1 MNSLTKLSLKRPVST
16 ALVVLA
22 LIVFGINSIFG
33 FKLELQP
40 DMEMPMLLVI
50 TMYPGADRASVEE
63 LVTKEIEGA
72 GATLNGV
79 DTYTSMVSDNYT
91 VTMFSYDYD
100 IDIDD
105 AYFDLRAALDSLGA
119 SLPEDAQDPYIM
131 ELAMDASDTIT
142 ISATALGDVDLLSYV
157 QDSIVPELETILSVA
172 KVNVYG
178 GEETYIR
185 VQLKEEALNQ
195 YGLTMAT
202 VAQYIGAVDF
212 SIPAGSV
219 KQGSQNISVSSS
231 AETKTVSQLKR
242 IPIMTQTGSLITLG
256 DIAEITESSK
266 AADSISSYNGNENIS
281 IGVQKKQSEGTVN
294 AANDIK
300 KAVKRL
306 QAENEAVDLKV
317 IYDASD
323 MIVSSLK
330 SIGETLVL
338 GIVLSM
344 FVLFLFFGDL
354 KGSLIVGSS
363 MPVSLFATLIL
374 MNGAGF
380 SLNIVT
386 MGALVIAIGMMV
398 DNSIVVLESCFRL
411 KEQHADFKVAAME
424 GTRIVTAS
432 IVASTLTTVV
442 VYVPLS
448 VMNGLSG
455 QMFAQLGMT
464 IVFAMTAS
472 LISALT
478 LVPLCFSKY
487 KPKEK
492 KTLPVNK
499 ILEAVKGWYDRNLR
513 RILKHRFMAVLASIL
528 LLILSFVMV
537 VNTNMELMP
546 TVDEGTVAV
555 TAEFR
560 SGSRLDFIDESMKPI
575 EELVQNDEN
584 VESYSM
590 TIEGNTATVTGYLK
604 SGRTLSTAQ
613 VMEKWNDQLAD
624 VTNMDLTIKSS
635 GTNMTSMMSM
645 DAEVD
650 LTGSDLSALKEASR
664 QVEDAIRDVPGV
676 IKVKSDLSA
685 STTRAEIVIDP
696 LKAMAV
702 GYTPVQVAMNINY
715 VLSGMETSTIKNQGE
730 EYSVRLEYPEGS
742 YDDLN
747 ALMNLSLITP
757 MNTQI
762 VLSDIAELTYTDSPQ
777 SLTRVDGQ
785 YQVAVS
791 AMTTAEAKFTAADT
805 IDKIVAKLDFPEGVS
820 LSENM
825 MTEMMNE
832 EFAVIYSA
840 IAAAVFLVF
849 LVMAMQF
856 ESPVFS
862 LMVMLSIP
870 FSLIGSFSLLY
881 LCGATL
887 SMVSLMGFLM
897 LVGIVVNNGIL
908 YVDTANMLRKEMPI
922 EDALVTSGQIR
933 LRPILMTTL
942 TTILSM
948 IPMALGI
955 GEGTV
960 LMQGM
965 ALVIIGGLVASTILI
980 LILLPSFYLL
990 IYEGKKKRKY
1000 RRKKVTAQSEAE
1012 AAEEERKAKEKTDRK
1027 KKKEKISRKESEEK
1041 KEEEES

>member
-16 ALVVLA
+16 FLIVLA
-22 LIVFGINSIFG
+22 LIVFGISSIFG

-40 DMEMPMLLVI
+40 DMEMPMLLVV
-50 TMYPGADRASVEE
+50 TTYPGADRESVEE

-72 GATLNGV
+72 GATLSGV
-79 DTYTSMVSDNYT
+79 ESYTSMVSDNYT

-105 AYFDLRAALDSLGA
+105 AYFDLRASLDSLSA
-119 SLPEDAQDPYIM
+119 SLPEDAEDPYIM

-142 ISATALGDVDLLSYV
+142 LSATASSDVDLLSYV
-157 QDSIVPELETILSVA
+157 NDSVVPEMETLLRVA

-178 GEETYIR
+178 GEEKYIR

-202 VAQYIGAVDF
+202 IAQYISAVDF

-219 KQGSQNISVSSS
+219 EQGNQDISVSSS
-231 AETKTVSQLKR
+231 AETKTVSQLKN
-242 IPIMTQTGSLITLG
+242 IPVITATGNLITLG
-256 DIAEITESSK
+256 EVAEITESSK
-266 AADSISSYNGNENIS
+266 AADSISRYNGNNNIS
-281 IGVQKKQSEGTVN
+281 IGIQKKQSEGTVN
-294 AANDIK
+294 AAIDIK
-300 KAVKRL
+300 KAVKKL
-306 QAENEAVDLKV
+306 QAENEAVDLQI

-323 MIVSSLK
+323 MILSSLK
-330 SIGETLVL
+330 SIGETLIL

-344 FVLFLFFGDL
+344 FVLFLFFGDI

-363 MPVSLFATLIL
+363 MPVSLFVTLIL
-374 MNGAGF
+374 MNAAGF

-411 KEQHADFKVAAME
+411 KEQHADYKMAALE
-424 GTRIVTAS
+424 GARIVTAS
-432 IVASTLTTVV
+432 IVASTLTTNV

-455 QMFAQLGMT
+455 QLFAQLGMT

-472 LISALT
+472 LVSALT

-492 KTLPVNK
+492 KKLPVNK
-499 ILEAVKGWYDRNLR
+499 VLDVVKKWYDKTLR
-513 RILKHRFMAVLASIL
+513 KILKHRFGAVVTSIL
-528 LLILSFVMV
+528 LLVISFVMV
-537 VNTNMELMP
+537 YFTNVELMP
-546 TVDEGTVAV
+546 TVDEGTVAI

-560 SGSRLDFIDESMKPI
+560 SGSRLDFIDESMVPL
-575 EELVQNDEN
+575 EEFVKNDAN

-590 TIEGNTATVTGYLK
+590 TIESNTATLTCYLK
-604 SGRTLSTAQ
+604 DDSELSTAQ
-613 VMEKWNDQLAD
+613 VIELWNEELSD
-624 VTNMDLTIKSS
+624 VTNMDLTIQAS
-635 GTNMTSMMSM
+635 GTNMTSSMSM

-650 LTGSDLSALKEASR
+650 LTGNDLEALKVASK
-664 QVEDAIRDVPGV
+664 QVEEAIRDVDGV
-676 IKVKSDLSA
+676 IKIKNDLSA

-696 LKAMAV
+696 LKAMSV
-702 GYTPVQVAMNINY
+702 GYTPVQIAMNINY
-715 VLSGMETSTIKNQGE
+715 ALSGMETSVIKNEGE
-730 EYSVRLEYPEGS
+730 EYSVMLEYPNGS

-747 ALMNLSLITP
+747 SLMNLSF
-757 MNTQI
+757 MTQKGTSF
-762 VLSDIAELTYTDSPQ
+762 VLSDIAQLTYTDSPE
-777 SLTRVDGQ
+777 SITRIDGQ
-785 YQVAVS
+785 YQVAIT
-791 AMTTAEAKFTAADT
+791 ALTTEATKFTAVDEINA
-805 IDKIVAKLDFPEGVS
+805 IVKKLEFPEGVS

-825 MTEMMNE
+825 VSEILNE
-832 EFAVIYSA
+832 EFTAIYIA
-840 IAAAVFLVF
+840 IATAVFLVF

-862 LMVMLSIP
+862 GMVMLSIP
-870 FSLIGSFSLLY
+870 FSLIGSFSFLY
-881 LCGATL
+881 LSGATL
-887 SMVSLMGFLM
+887 SMVSLMELLM
-897 LVGIVVNNGIL
+897 LSGIVVNNGIL

-955 GEGTV
+955 GDGAV

-965 ALVIIGGLVASTILI
+965 ALVIIGGLIASTVLI
-980 LILLPSFYLL
+980 LILLPSFYLI
-990 IYEGKKKRKY
+990 IYEGKKK
-1000 RRKKVTAQSEAE
+1000 KKV
-1012 AAEEERKAKEKTDRK
+1012 RK
-1027 KKKEKISRKESEEK
+1027 KKVIV
-1041 KEEEES
+1041 

>member
-16 ALVVLA
+16 FLIVLA
-22 LIVFGINSIFG
+22 LIVFGISSIFG

-40 DMEMPMLLVI
+40 DMEMPMLLVV
-50 TMYPGADRASVEE
+50 TTYPGADRESVEE

-72 GATLNGV
+72 GATLSGV
-79 DTYTSMVSDNYT
+79 ESYTSMVSDNYT

-105 AYFDLRAALDSLGA
+105 AYFDLRASLDSLSA
-119 SLPEDAQDPYIM
+119 SLPEDAEDPYIM

-142 ISATALGDVDLLSYV
+142 LSATASSDVDLLSYV
-157 QDSIVPELETILSVA
+157 NDSVVPEMETLLRVA

-178 GEETYIR
+178 GEEKYIR

-202 VAQYIGAVDF
+202 IAQYISAVDF

-219 KQGSQNISVSSS
+219 EQGNQDISVSSS
-231 AETKTVSQLKR
+231 AETKTVSQLKN
-242 IPIMTQTGSLITLG
+242 IPVITATGNLITLG
-256 DIAEITESSK
+256 EVAEITESSK
-266 AADSISSYNGNENIS
+266 AADSISRYNGNNNIS
-281 IGVQKKQSEGTVN
+281 IGIQKKQSEGTVN
-294 AANDIK
+294 AAIDIK
-300 KAVKRL
+300 KAVKKL
-306 QAENEAVDLKV
+306 QAENEAVDLQI

-323 MIVSSLK
+323 MILSSLK
-330 SIGETLVL
+330 SIGETLIL

-344 FVLFLFFGDL
+344 FVLFLFFGDI

-363 MPVSLFATLIL
+363 MPVSLFVTLIL
-374 MNGAGF
+374 MNAAGF

-411 KEQHADFKVAAME
+411 KEQHADYKMAALE
-424 GTRIVTAS
+424 GARIVTAS
-432 IVASTLTTVV
+432 IVASTLTTIV

-455 QMFAQLGMT
+455 QLFAQLGMT

-472 LISALT
+472 LVSALT

-492 KTLPVNK
+492 KKLPVNK
-499 ILEAVKGWYDRNLR
+499 VLDVVKKWYDKTLR
-513 RILKHRFMAVLASIL
+513 KILKHRFGAVVTSIL
-528 LLILSFVMV
+528 LLVISFVMV
-537 VNTNMELMP
+537 YFTNVELMP
-546 TVDEGTVAV
+546 TVDEGTVAI

-560 SGSRLDFIDESMKPI
+560 SGSRLDFIDESMVPL
-575 EELVQNDEN
+575 EEFVKNDAN

-590 TIEGNTATVTGYLK
+590 TIESNTATLTCYLK
-604 SGRTLSTAQ
+604 DDSELSTAQ
-613 VMEKWNDQLAD
+613 VIELWNEELSD
-624 VTNMDLTIKSS
+624 VTNMDLTIQAS
-635 GTNMTSMMSM
+635 GTNMTSSMSM

-650 LTGSDLSALKEASR
+650 LTGNDLEALKVASK
-664 QVEDAIRDVPGV
+664 QVEEAIRDVDGV
-676 IKVKSDLSA
+676 IKIKNDLSA

-696 LKAMAV
+696 LKAMSV
-702 GYTPVQVAMNINY
+702 GYTPVQIAMNINY
-715 VLSGMETSTIKNQGE
+715 ALSGMETSVIKNEGE
-730 EYSVRLEYPEGS
+730 EYSVMLEYPKGS

-747 ALMNLSLITP
+747 SLMNLSF
-757 MNTQI
+757 MTQKGTSF
-762 VLSDIAELTYTDSPQ
+762 VLSDIAQLTYTDSPE
-777 SLTRVDGQ
+777 SITRIDGQ
-785 YQVAVS
+785 YQVAIT
-791 AMTTAEAKFTAADT
+791 ALTTEATKFTAVDEINA
-805 IDKIVAKLDFPEGVS
+805 IVKKLEFPEGVS

-825 MTEMMNE
+825 VSEILNE
-832 EFAVIYSA
+832 EFTAIYIA
-840 IAAAVFLVF
+840 IATAVFLVF

-862 LMVMLSIP
+862 GMVMLSIP
-870 FSLIGSFSLLY
+870 FSLIGSFSFLY
-881 LCGATL
+881 LSGATL
-887 SMVSLMGFLM
+887 SMVSLMGLLM
-897 LVGIVVNNGIL
+897 LSGIVVNNGIL

-955 GEGTV
+955 GDGAV

-965 ALVIIGGLVASTILI
+965 ALVIIGGLIASTVLI
-980 LILLPSFYLL
+980 LILLPSFYLI
-990 IYEGKKKRKY
+990 IYEGKKK
-1000 RRKKVTAQSEAE
+1000 KKV
-1012 AAEEERKAKEKTDRK
+1012 RK
-1027 KKKEKISRKESEEK
+1027 KKVIV
-1041 KEEEES
+1041 

>member
-16 ALVVLA
+16 FLIVLA
-22 LIVFGINSIFG
+22 LIVFGISSIFG

-40 DMEMPMLLVI
+40 DMEMPMLLVV
-50 TMYPGADRASVEE
+50 TTYPGADRESVEE

-72 GATLNGV
+72 GATLSGV
-79 DTYTSMVSDNYT
+79 ESYTSMVSDNYT

-105 AYFDLRAALDSLGA
+105 AYFDLRASLDSLSA
-119 SLPEDAQDPYIM
+119 SLPEDAEDPYIM

-142 ISATALGDVDLLSYV
+142 LSATASSDVDLLSYV
-157 QDSIVPELETILSVA
+157 NDSVVPEMETLLRVA

-178 GEETYIR
+178 GEEKYIR

-202 VAQYIGAVDF
+202 IAQYISAVDF

-219 KQGSQNISVSSS
+219 EQGNQDISVSSS
-231 AETKTVSQLKR
+231 AETKTVSQLKN
-242 IPIMTQTGSLITLG
+242 IPVITATGNLITLG
-256 DIAEITESSK
+256 EVAEITESSK
-266 AADSISSYNGNENIS
+266 AADSISRYNGNNNIS
-281 IGVQKKQSEGTVN
+281 IGIQKKQSEGTVN
-294 AANDIK
+294 AAIDIK
-300 KAVKRL
+300 KAVKKL
-306 QAENEAVDLKV
+306 QAENEAVDLQI

-323 MIVSSLK
+323 MILSSLK
-330 SIGETLVL
+330 SIGETLIL

-344 FVLFLFFGDL
+344 FVLFLFFGDI

-363 MPVSLFATLIL
+363 MPVSLFVTLIL
-374 MNGAGF
+374 MNAAGF

-411 KEQHADFKVAAME
+411 KEQHADYKMAALE
-424 GTRIVTAS
+424 GARIVTAS
-432 IVASTLTTVV
+432 IVASTLTTIV

-455 QMFAQLGMT
+455 QLFAQLGMT

-472 LISALT
+472 LVSALT

-492 KTLPVNK
+492 KKLPVNK
-499 ILEAVKGWYDRNLR
+499 VLDVVKKWYDKTLR
-513 RILKHRFMAVLASIL
+513 KILKHRFGAVVTSIL
-528 LLILSFVMV
+528 LLVISFVMV
-537 VNTNMELMP
+537 YFTNVELMP
-546 TVDEGTVAV
+546 TVDEGTVAI

-560 SGSRLDFIDESMKPI
+560 SGSRLDFIDESMVPL
-575 EELVQNDEN
+575 EEFVKNDAN

-590 TIEGNTATVTGYLK
+590 TIESNTATLTCYLK
-604 SGRTLSTAQ
+604 DDSELSTAQ
-613 VMEKWNDQLAD
+613 VIELWNEELSD
-624 VTNMDLTIKSS
+624 VTNMDLTIQAS
-635 GTNMTSMMSM
+635 GTNMTSSMSM

-650 LTGSDLSALKEASR
+650 LTGNDLEALKVASK
-664 QVEDAIRDVPGV
+664 QVEEAIRDVDGV
-676 IKVKSDLSA
+676 IKIKNDLSA

-696 LKAMAV
+696 LKAMSV
-702 GYTPVQVAMNINY
+702 GYTPVQIAMNINY
-715 VLSGMETSTIKNQGE
+715 ALSGMETSVIKNEGE
-730 EYSVRLEYPEGS
+730 EYSVMLEYPNGS

-747 ALMNLSLITP
+747 SLMNLSF
-757 MNTQI
+757 MTQKGTSF
-762 VLSDIAELTYTDSPQ
+762 VLSDIAQLTYTDSPE
-777 SLTRVDGQ
+777 SITRIDGQ
-785 YQVAVS
+785 YQVAIT
-791 AMTTAEAKFTAADT
+791 ALTTEATKFTAVDEINA
-805 IDKIVAKLDFPEGVS
+805 IVKKLEFPEGVS

-825 MTEMMNE
+825 VSEILNE
-832 EFAVIYSA
+832 EFTAIYIA
-840 IAAAVFLVF
+840 IATAVFLVF

-862 LMVMLSIP
+862 GMVMLSIP
-870 FSLIGSFSLLY
+870 FSLIGSFSFLY
-881 LCGATL
+881 LSGATL
-887 SMVSLMGFLM
+887 SMVSLMELLM
-897 LVGIVVNNGIL
+897 LSGIVVNNGIL

-955 GEGTV
+955 GDGAV

-965 ALVIIGGLVASTILI
+965 ALVIIGGLIASTVLI
-980 LILLPSFYLL
+980 LILLPSFYLI
-990 IYEGKKKRKY
+990 IYEGKKK
-1000 RRKKVTAQSEAE
+1000 KKV
-1012 AAEEERKAKEKTDRK
+1012 RK
-1027 KKKEKISRKESEEK
+1027 KKVIV
-1041 KEEEES
+1041 

>member
-1 MNSLTKLSLKRPVST
+1 MGMNSLTKLSLKRPVST
-16 ALVVLA
+16 ALIVLA
-22 LIVFGINSIFG
+22 LIVFGISSIFG

-40 DMEMPMLLVI
+40 DMEMPMLLVV
-50 TMYPGADRASVEE
+50 TTYPGADRASVEE

-79 DTYTSMVSDNYT
+79 ETYTSMVSDNYT

-105 AYFDLRAALDSLGA
+105 AYFDLRAALDSLSA
-119 SLPEDAQDPYIM
+119 SLPDDAGDPYIM

-142 ISATALGDVDLLSYV
+142 ISATSNGDVDLLSYV
-157 QDSIVPELETILSVA
+157 NNSVVPELETLLRVA
-172 KVNVYG
+172 QVDVYG

-195 YGLTMAT
+195 YGLTMST
-202 VAQYIGAVDF
+202 VAQYISAVDF

-219 KQGSQNISVSSS
+219 EQGSQDISVSSS
-231 AETKTVSQLKR
+231 AETKTVNQLKQ
-242 IPIMTQTGSLITLG
+242 IPIMTATGNLITLA
-256 DIAEITESSK
+256 DVADITESSK
-266 AADSISSYNGNENIS
+266 TADSISRYNGNSNIS

-300 KAVKRL
+300 KAVEKL
-306 QAENEAVDLKV
+306 QAENDAVDLQV

-323 MIVSSLK
+323 MIISSLK

-344 FVLFLFFGDL
+344 LVLFLFFGDI

-374 MNGAGF
+374 MNAAGF

-411 KEQHADFKVAAME
+411 KEQHADFKMAALE

-432 IVASTLTTVV
+432 IVASTLTTIV

-448 VMNGLSG
+448 VMDGLSG

-492 KTLPVNK
+492 KKLPVNK
-499 ILEAVKGWYDRNLR
+499 VLDVIKKWYDKILR
-513 RILKHRFMAVLASIL
+513 KILKHRVLAVLTAIIL
-528 LLILSFVMV
+528 LVVSLVMV
-537 VNTNMELMP
+537 YFTNVELMP

-555 TAEFR
+555 AAEFR
-560 SGSRLDFIDESMKPI
+560 SGSRLDFIDESMVPL
-575 EELVQNDEN
+575 EEFVKSDEN
-584 VESYSM
+584 VDGYSM
-590 TIEGNTATVTGYLK
+590 TIENNTATLTCYLK
-604 SGRTLSTAQ
+604 SDRELSTAQ
-613 VMEKWNDQLAD
+613 VIELWEQELSD
-624 VTNMDLTIKSS
+624 VTNMDLTIQSS
-635 GTNMTSMMSM
+635 GTNMTSSMSIG
-645 DAEVD
+645 AEVD
-650 LTGSDLSALKEASR
+650 LTGSNLEDLKVASK
-664 QVEDAIRDVPGV
+664 QVEDAIKDVPGV
-676 IKVKSDLSA
+676 LKVSSDMSA
-685 STTRAEIVIDP
+685 TTTRAEIVIDP
-696 LKAMAV
+696 LKAMSV

-715 VLSGMETSTIKNQGE
+715 VLSGMETAVIKNQGE
-730 EYSVRLEYPEGS
+730 EYSVMLEYPEGS

-747 ALMNLSLITP
+747 SLMNLPLVTP
-757 MNTQI
+757 MGTSI
-762 VLSDIAELTYTDSPQ
+762 ILSDIAELTYTDSPQ
-777 SLTRVDGQ
+777 SLMRVDGQ

-791 AMTTAEAKFTAADT
+791 AITTEKAKFTASDAIDEIAAD
-805 IDKIVAKLDFPEGVS
+805 LQFPEGVT

-825 MTEMMNE
+825 VTEIMNE
-832 EFAVIYSA
+832 EFAAIYSA
-840 IAAAVFLVF
+840 IASAVFLVF

-862 LMVMLSIP
+862 GMVMLSIP

-881 LCGATL
+881 ISGATL

-897 LVGIVVNNGIL
+897 LSGIVVNNGIL
-908 YVDTANMLRKEMPI
+908 YVDTANMLKKEMPVA
-922 EDALVTSGQIR
+922 DALVKSGQIR

-948 IPMALGI
+948 LPMALGI
-955 GEGTV
+955 GDGAV

-990 IYEGKKKRKY
+990 IYEGKKKKKV
-1000 RRKKVTAQSEAE
+1000 RKKKVEAE
-1012 AAEEERKAKEKTDRK
+1012 AET
-1027 KKKEKISRKESEEK
+1027 
-1041 KEEEES
+1041 

>member
-16 ALVVLA
+16 FLIVLA
-22 LIVFGINSIFG
+22 LIVFGISSIFG

-40 DMEMPMLLVI
+40 DMEMPMLLVV
-50 TMYPGADRASVEE
+50 TTYPGADRESVEE

-72 GATLNGV
+72 GATLSGV
-79 DTYTSMVSDNYT
+79 ESYTSMVSDNYT

-105 AYFDLRAALDSLGA
+105 AYFDLRAALDSLSA
-119 SLPEDAQDPYIM
+119 SLPEDAEDPYIM

-142 ISATALGDVDLLSYV
+142 LSATASSDVDLLSYV
-157 QDSIVPELETILSVA
+157 NDSVVPEMETLLRVA

-178 GEETYIR
+178 GEEKYIR

-202 VAQYIGAVDF
+202 IAQYISAVDF

-219 KQGSQNISVSSS
+219 EQGNQDISVSSS
-231 AETKTVSQLKR
+231 AETKTVSQLKN
-242 IPIMTQTGSLITLG
+242 IPVITATGNLITLG
-256 DIAEITESSK
+256 EVAEITESSK
-266 AADSISSYNGNENIS
+266 AADSISRYNGNNNIS
-281 IGVQKKQSEGTVN
+281 IGIQKKQSEGTVN

-300 KAVKRL
+300 KAVKKL
-306 QAENEAVDLKV
+306 QAENEAVDLQI

-323 MIVSSLK
+323 MILSSLK
-330 SIGETLVL
+330 SIGETLIL

-344 FVLFLFFGDL
+344 FVLFLFFGDI

-363 MPVSLFATLIL
+363 MPVSLFVTLIL
-374 MNGAGF
+374 MNAAGF

-411 KEQHADFKVAAME
+411 KEQHADYKMAALE
-424 GTRIVTAS
+424 GARIVTAS
-432 IVASTLTTVV
+432 IVASTLTTIV

-455 QMFAQLGMT
+455 QLFAQLGMT

-472 LISALT
+472 LVSALT

-492 KTLPVNK
+492 KKLPVNK
-499 ILEAVKGWYDRNLR
+499 VLDAVKKWYDKTLR
-513 RILKHRFMAVLASIL
+513 KILKHRLGAVVTSIL
-528 LLILSFVMV
+528 LLIISFVMV
-537 VNTNMELMP
+537 YFTNVELMP
-546 TVDEGTVAV
+546 TVDEGTVAI

-560 SGSRLDFIDESMKPI
+560 SGSRLDFIDESMVPL
-575 EELVQNDEN
+575 EEFVKNDVN
-584 VESYSM
+584 VASYSM
-590 TIEGNTATVTGYLK
+590 TIESNTATLTCYLK
-604 SGRTLSTAQ
+604 DDSELSTAQ
-613 VMEKWNDQLAD
+613 VIELWNEELSD
-624 VTNMDLTIKSS
+624 VTNMELTIQAS
-635 GTNMTSMMSM
+635 GTNMTSSMSM

-650 LTGSDLSALKEASR
+650 LTGNDLEALKVASN
-664 QVEDAIRDVPGV
+664 QVEEAIKDVPGV

-696 LKAMAV
+696 LKAMSV
-702 GYTPVQVAMNINY
+702 GYTPVQIAMNINY
-715 VLSGMETSTIKNQGE
+715 ALSGMETSVIKNEGE
-730 EYSVRLEYPEGS
+730 EYSVMLEYPEGS

-747 ALMNLSLITP
+747 SLMNLSF
-757 MNTQI
+757 MTQKGTSF
-762 VLSDIAELTYTDSPQ
+762 VLSDIAQLTYTDSPE
-777 SLTRVDGQ
+777 SITRIDGQ
-785 YQVAVS
+785 YQVAIK
-791 AMTTAEAKFTAADT
+791 AFTTEATKFTAVDEINA
-805 IDKIVAKLDFPEGVS
+805 IVEKLEFPEGVS

-825 MTEMMNE
+825 VSEILNE
-832 EFAVIYSA
+832 EFTAIYIA
-840 IAAAVFLVF
+840 IATAVFLVF

-862 LMVMLSIP
+862 GMVMLSIP
-870 FSLIGSFSLLY
+870 FSLIGSFSFLY
-881 LCGATL
+881 LSGATL
-887 SMVSLMGFLM
+887 SMVSLMGLLM
-897 LVGIVVNNGIL
+897 LSGIVVNNGIL

-955 GEGTV
+955 GDGAV

-965 ALVIIGGLVASTILI
+965 ALVIIGGLIASTVLI
-980 LILLPSFYLL
+980 LILLPSFYLI
-990 IYEGKKKRKY
+990 IYEGKKK
-1000 RRKKVTAQSEAE
+1000 KKV
-1012 AAEEERKAKEKTDRK
+1012 RK
-1027 KKKEKISRKESEEK
+1027 KKVIV
-1041 KEEEES
+1041 

>member
-16 ALVVLA
+16 FLIVLA
-22 LIVFGINSIFG
+22 LIVFGISSIFG

-40 DMEMPMLLVI
+40 DMEMPMLLVV
-50 TMYPGADRASVEE
+50 TTYPGADRESVEE

-72 GATLNGV
+72 GATLSGV
-79 DTYTSMVSDNYT
+79 ESYTSMVSDNYT

-105 AYFDLRAALDSLGA
+105 AYFDLRASLDSLSA
-119 SLPEDAQDPYIM
+119 SLPEDAEDPYIM

-142 ISATALGDVDLLSYV
+142 LSATASSDVDLLSYV
-157 QDSIVPELETILSVA
+157 NDSVVPEMETLLRVA

-178 GEETYIR
+178 GEEKYIR

-202 VAQYIGAVDF
+202 IAQYISAVDF

-219 KQGSQNISVSSS
+219 EQGNQDISVSSS
-231 AETKTVSQLKR
+231 AETKTVSQLKN
-242 IPIMTQTGSLITLG
+242 IPVITATGNLITLG
-256 DIAEITESSK
+256 EVAEITESSK
-266 AADSISSYNGNENIS
+266 AADSISRYNGNNNIS
-281 IGVQKKQSEGTVN
+281 IGIQKKQSEGTVN
-294 AANDIK
+294 AAIDIK
-300 KAVKRL
+300 KAVKKL
-306 QAENEAVDLKV
+306 QAENEAVDLQI

-323 MIVSSLK
+323 MILSSLK
-330 SIGETLVL
+330 SIGETLIL

-344 FVLFLFFGDL
+344 FVLFLFFGDI

-363 MPVSLFATLIL
+363 MPVSLFVTLIL
-374 MNGAGF
+374 MNAAGF

-411 KEQHADFKVAAME
+411 KEQHADYKMAALE
-424 GTRIVTAS
+424 GARIVTAS
-432 IVASTLTTVV
+432 IVASTLTTIV

-455 QMFAQLGMT
+455 QLFAQLGMT

-472 LISALT
+472 LVSALT

-492 KTLPVNK
+492 KKLPVNK
-499 ILEAVKGWYDRNLR
+499 VLDVVKKWYDKILR
-513 RILKHRFMAVLASIL
+513 KILKHRFGAVVTSIL
-528 LLILSFVMV
+528 LLVISFVMV
-537 VNTNMELMP
+537 YFTNVELMP
-546 TVDEGTVAV
+546 TVDEGTVAI

-560 SGSRLDFIDESMKPI
+560 SGSRLDFIDESMVPL
-575 EELVQNDEN
+575 EEFVKNDAN

-590 TIEGNTATVTGYLK
+590 TIESNTATLTCYLK
-604 SGRTLSTAQ
+604 DDSELSTAQ
-613 VMEKWNDQLAD
+613 VIELWNEELSD
-624 VTNMDLTIKSS
+624 VTNMDLTIQAS
-635 GTNMTSMMSM
+635 GTNMTSSMSM

-650 LTGSDLSALKEASR
+650 LTGNDLEALKVASK
-664 QVEDAIRDVPGV
+664 QVEEAIRDVDGV
-676 IKVKSDLSA
+676 IKIKNDLSA

-696 LKAMAV
+696 LKAMSV
-702 GYTPVQVAMNINY
+702 GYTPVQIAMNINY
-715 VLSGMETSTIKNQGE
+715 ALSGMETSVIKNEGE
-730 EYSVRLEYPEGS
+730 EYSVMLEYPKGS

-747 ALMNLSLITP
+747 SLMNLSF
-757 MNTQI
+757 MTQKGTSF
-762 VLSDIAELTYTDSPQ
+762 VLSDIAQLTYTDSPE
-777 SLTRVDGQ
+777 SITRIDGQ
-785 YQVAVS
+785 YQVAIT
-791 AMTTAEAKFTAADT
+791 ALTTEATKFTAVDEINA
-805 IDKIVAKLDFPEGVS
+805 IVKKLEFPEGVS

-825 MTEMMNE
+825 VSEILNE
-832 EFAVIYSA
+832 EFTAIYIA
-840 IAAAVFLVF
+840 IATAVFLVF

-862 LMVMLSIP
+862 GMVMLSIP
-870 FSLIGSFSLLY
+870 FSLIGSFSFLY
-881 LCGATL
+881 LSGATL
-887 SMVSLMGFLM
+887 SMVSLMGLLM
-897 LVGIVVNNGIL
+897 LSGIVVNNGIL

-955 GEGTV
+955 GDGAV

-965 ALVIIGGLVASTILI
+965 ALVIIGGLIASTVLI
-980 LILLPSFYLL
+980 LILLPSFYLI
-990 IYEGKKKRKY
+990 IYEGKKK
-1000 RRKKVTAQSEAE
+1000 KKV
-1012 AAEEERKAKEKTDRK
+1012 RK
-1027 KKKEKISRKESEEK
+1027 KKVIV
-1041 KEEEES
+1041 

>member
-16 ALVVLA
+16 FLIVLA
-22 LIVFGINSIFG
+22 LIVFGISSIFG

-40 DMEMPMLLVI
+40 DMEMPMLLVV
-50 TMYPGADRASVEE
+50 TTYPGADRESVEE

-72 GATLNGV
+72 GATLSGV
-79 DTYTSMVSDNYT
+79 ESYTSMVSDNYT

-105 AYFDLRAALDSLGA
+105 AYFDLRASLDSLSA
-119 SLPEDAQDPYIM
+119 SLPEDAEDPYIM

-142 ISATALGDVDLLSYV
+142 LSATASSDVDLLSYV
-157 QDSIVPELETILSVA
+157 NDSVVPEMETLLRVA

-178 GEETYIR
+178 GEEKYIR

-202 VAQYIGAVDF
+202 IAQYISAVDF

-219 KQGSQNISVSSS
+219 EQGNQDISVSSS
-231 AETKTVSQLKR
+231 AETKTVSQLKN
-242 IPIMTQTGSLITLG
+242 IPVITATGNLITLG
-256 DIAEITESSK
+256 EVAEITESSK
-266 AADSISSYNGNENIS
+266 AADSISRYNGNNNIS
-281 IGVQKKQSEGTVN
+281 IGIQKKQSEGTVN
-294 AANDIK
+294 AAIDIK
-300 KAVKRL
+300 KAVKKL
-306 QAENEAVDLKV
+306 QAENEAVDLQI

-323 MIVSSLK
+323 MILSSLK

-344 FVLFLFFGDL
+344 FVLFLFFGDI

-363 MPVSLFATLIL
+363 MPVSLFVTLIL
-374 MNGAGF
+374 MNAAGF

-411 KEQHADFKVAAME
+411 KEQHADYKMAALE
-424 GTRIVTAS
+424 GARIVTAS
-432 IVASTLTTVV
+432 IVASTLTTIV

-455 QMFAQLGMT
+455 QLFAQLGMT

-472 LISALT
+472 LVSALT

-492 KTLPVNK
+492 KKLPVNK
-499 ILEAVKGWYDRNLR
+499 VLDVVKKWYDKTLR
-513 RILKHRFMAVLASIL
+513 KILKHRFGAVVTSIL
-528 LLILSFVMV
+528 LLVISFVMV
-537 VNTNMELMP
+537 YFTNVELMP
-546 TVDEGTVAV
+546 TVDEGTVAI

-560 SGSRLDFIDESMKPI
+560 SGSRLDFIDESMVPL
-575 EELVQNDEN
+575 EEFVKNDAN

-590 TIEGNTATVTGYLK
+590 TIESNTATLTCYLK
-604 SGRTLSTAQ
+604 DDSELSTSQ
-613 VMEKWNDQLAD
+613 VIELWNEELSD
-624 VTNMDLTIKSS
+624 VTNMDLTIQAS
-635 GTNMTSMMSM
+635 GTNMTSSMSM

-650 LTGSDLSALKEASR
+650 LTGNDLEALKVASK
-664 QVEDAIRDVPGV
+664 QVEEAIRDVDGV
-676 IKVKSDLSA
+676 IKIKNDLSA

-696 LKAMAV
+696 LKAMSV
-702 GYTPVQVAMNINY
+702 GYTPVQIAMNINY
-715 VLSGMETSTIKNQGE
+715 ALSGMETSVIKNEGE
-730 EYSVRLEYPEGS
+730 EYSVMLEYPNGS

-747 ALMNLSLITP
+747 SLMNLSF
-757 MNTQI
+757 MTQKGTSF
-762 VLSDIAELTYTDSPQ
+762 VLSDIAQLTYTDSPE
-777 SLTRVDGQ
+777 SITRIDGQ
-785 YQVAVS
+785 YQVAIT
-791 AMTTAEAKFTAADT
+791 ALTTEATKFTAVDEINA
-805 IDKIVAKLDFPEGVS
+805 IVKKLEFPEGVS

-825 MTEMMNE
+825 VSEILNE
-832 EFAVIYSA
+832 EFTAIYIA
-840 IAAAVFLVF
+840 IATAVFLVF

-862 LMVMLSIP
+862 GMVMLSIP
-870 FSLIGSFSLLY
+870 FSLIGSFSFLY
-881 LCGATL
+881 LSGATL
-887 SMVSLMGFLM
+887 SMVSLMGLLM
-897 LVGIVVNNGIL
+897 LSGIVVNNGIL

-955 GEGTV
+955 GDGAV

-965 ALVIIGGLVASTILI
+965 ALVIIGGLIASTVLI
-980 LILLPSFYLL
+980 LILLPSFYLI
-990 IYEGKKKRKY
+990 IYEGKKK
-1000 RRKKVTAQSEAE
+1000 KKV
-1012 AAEEERKAKEKTDRK
+1012 RK
-1027 KKKEKISRKESEEK
+1027 KKVIV
-1041 KEEEES
+1041 

>member
-16 ALVVLA
+16 FLIVLA
-22 LIVFGINSIFG
+22 LIVFGISSIFG

-40 DMEMPMLLVI
+40 DMEMPMLLVV
-50 TMYPGADRASVEE
+50 TTYPGADRESVEE

-72 GATLNGV
+72 GATLSGV
-79 DTYTSMVSDNYT
+79 ESYTSMVSDNYT

-105 AYFDLRAALDSLGA
+105 AYFDLRASLDSLSA
-119 SLPEDAQDPYIM
+119 SLPEDAEDPYIM

-142 ISATALGDVDLLSYV
+142 LSATASSDVDLLSYV
-157 QDSIVPELETILSVA
+157 NDSVVPEMETLLRVA

-178 GEETYIR
+178 GEEKYIR

-202 VAQYIGAVDF
+202 IAQYISAVDF

-219 KQGSQNISVSSS
+219 EQGNQDISVSSS
-231 AETKTVSQLKR
+231 AETKTVSQLKN
-242 IPIMTQTGSLITLG
+242 IPVITATGNLITLG
-256 DIAEITESSK
+256 EVAEITESSK
-266 AADSISSYNGNENIS
+266 AADSISRYNGNNNIS
-281 IGVQKKQSEGTVN
+281 IGIQKKQSEGTVN
-294 AANDIK
+294 AAIDIK
-300 KAVKRL
+300 KAVKKL
-306 QAENEAVDLKV
+306 QAENEAVDLQI

-323 MIVSSLK
+323 MILSSLK
-330 SIGETLVL
+330 SIGETLIL

-344 FVLFLFFGDL
+344 FVLFLFFGDI

-363 MPVSLFATLIL
+363 MPVSLFVTLIL
-374 MNGAGF
+374 MNAAGF

-411 KEQHADFKVAAME
+411 KEQHADYKMAALE
-424 GTRIVTAS
+424 GARIVTAS
-432 IVASTLTTVV
+432 IVASTLTTIV

-455 QMFAQLGMT
+455 QLFAQLGMT

-472 LISALT
+472 LVSALT

-492 KTLPVNK
+492 KKLPVNK
-499 ILEAVKGWYDRNLR
+499 VLDVVKKWYDKILR
-513 RILKHRFMAVLASIL
+513 KILKHRFGAVVTSIL
-528 LLILSFVMV
+528 LLVISFVMV
-537 VNTNMELMP
+537 YFTNVELMP
-546 TVDEGTVAV
+546 TVDEGTVAI

-560 SGSRLDFIDESMKPI
+560 SGSRLDFIDESMVPL
-575 EELVQNDEN
+575 EEFVKNDAN

-590 TIEGNTATVTGYLK
+590 TIESNTATLTCYLK
-604 SGRTLSTAQ
+604 DDSELSTAQ
-613 VMEKWNDQLAD
+613 VIELWNEELSD
-624 VTNMDLTIKSS
+624 VTNMDLTIQAS
-635 GTNMTSMMSM
+635 GTNMTSSMSM

-650 LTGSDLSALKEASR
+650 LTGNDLEALKVASK
-664 QVEDAIRDVPGV
+664 QVEEAIRDVDGV
-676 IKVKSDLSA
+676 IKIKNDLSA

-696 LKAMAV
+696 LKAMSV
-702 GYTPVQVAMNINY
+702 GYTPVQIAMNINY
-715 VLSGMETSTIKNQGE
+715 ALSGMETSVIKNEGE
-730 EYSVRLEYPEGS
+730 EYSVMLEYPNGS

-747 ALMNLSLITP
+747 SLMNLSF
-757 MNTQI
+757 MTQKGTSF
-762 VLSDIAELTYTDSPQ
+762 VLSDIAQLTYTDSPE
-777 SLTRVDGQ
+777 SITRIDGQ
-785 YQVAVS
+785 YQVAIT
-791 AMTTAEAKFTAADT
+791 ALTTEATKFTAVDEINA
-805 IDKIVAKLDFPEGVS
+805 IVKKLEFPEGVS

-825 MTEMMNE
+825 VSEILNE
-832 EFAVIYSA
+832 EFTAIYIA
-840 IAAAVFLVF
+840 IATAVFLVF

-862 LMVMLSIP
+862 GMVMLSIP
-870 FSLIGSFSLLY
+870 FSLIGSFSFLY
-881 LCGATL
+881 LSGATL
-887 SMVSLMGFLM
+887 SMVSLMGLLM
-897 LVGIVVNNGIL
+897 LSGIVVNNGIL

-955 GEGTV
+955 GDGAV

-965 ALVIIGGLVASTILI
+965 ALVIIGGLIASTVLI
-980 LILLPSFYLL
+980 LILLPSFYLI
-990 IYEGKKKRKY
+990 IYEGKKK
-1000 RRKKVTAQSEAE
+1000 KKV
-1012 AAEEERKAKEKTDRK
+1012 RK
-1027 KKKEKISRKESEEK
+1027 KKVIV
-1041 KEEEES
+1041 

>member
-1 MNSLTKLSLKRPVST
+1 MNSLTKLSLKRPVSA

-22 LIVFGINSIFG
+22 LIVFGISSIFG

-40 DMEMPMLLVI
+40 DMEMPMLLVV
-50 TMYPGADRASVEE
+50 TTYPGADRASVEE

-79 DTYTSMVSDNYT
+79 DTYTSMVSDSYT
-91 VTMFSYDYD
+91 ITMFSYDYD

-105 AYFDLRAALDSLGA
+105 AYFDLRAALDSLQA

-142 ISATALGDVDLLSYV
+142 LSATASGDVDLLSYV
-157 QDSIVPELETILSVA
+157 EDSIVPELETILSVA
-172 KVNVYG
+172 QVNVYG

-195 YGLTMAT
+195 YGLTMST

-219 KQGSQNISVSSS
+219 EQGSQNISVSSS
-231 AETKTVSQLKR
+231 SETKTVSQLKQ
-242 IPIMTQTGSLITLG
+242 IPIMTQAGSLITLG

-300 KAVKRL
+300 KAVKTL
-306 QAENEAVDLKV
+306 QNENEAVNLQV
-317 IYDASD
+317 IYDASE
-323 MIVSSLK
+323 MIISSLK
-330 SIGETLVL
+330 SIGETLAL
-338 GIVLSM
+338 GIVFSM
-344 FVLFLFFGDL
+344 IVLFVFFGDL

-455 QMFAQLGMT
+455 QLFAQLGMT

-499 ILEAVKGWYDRNLR
+499 VLDVIKRWYDRNLR
-513 RILKHRFMAVLASIL
+513 KILKHRVMAVMASIL
-528 LLILSFVMV
+528 LLVLSFVMV
-537 VNTNMELMP
+537 YNTNMELMP
-546 TVDEGTVAV
+546 TVDEGTIGIE
-555 TAEFR
+555 AEFR

-575 EELVQNDEN
+575 EEFVKNDEN

-590 TIEGNTATVTGYLK
+590 TIEGNTATLTGYLK
-604 SGRTLSTAQ
+604 KDRQLSTGQ
-613 VMEKWNDQLAD
+613 VIEKWNEALAD
-624 VTNMDLTIKSS
+624 VTNMDLTIQST
-635 GTNMTSMMSM
+635 GTNMSSMMSM

-650 LTGSDLSALKEASR
+650 LTGSDLDALKEASR
-664 QVEDAIRDVPGV
+664 QVEEAIQDVPGV

-696 LKAMAV
+696 LKAMSV

-715 VLSGMETSTIKNQGE
+715 VLSGMETTTIKNQGE
-730 EYSVRLEYPEGS
+730 EYSVILEYPKGS

-747 ALMNLSLITP
+747 SLMNLSLVTP

-791 AMTTAEAKFTAADT
+791 AMTTEAAKFTAADA
-805 IDKIVAKLDFPEGVS
+805 IDEIAEKLSFPEGVS

-825 MTEMMNE
+825 MTEIMNE
-832 EFAVIYSA
+832 EFAAIYQA

-862 LMVMLSIP
+862 GMVMLSIP

-887 SMVSLMGFLM
+887 SMVSLMGLLM
-897 LVGIVVNNGIL
+897 LAGIVVNNGIL
-908 YVDTANMLRKEMPI
+908 YVDTANMLRKEMTI

-1000 RRKKVTAQSEAE
+1000 KRKKVTAQSET
-1012 AAEEERKAKEKTDRK
+1012 AEEETKEKEKTDRK
-1027 KKKEKISRKESEEK
+1027 KKKEKASGKEAEEK
-1041 KEEEES
+1041 KEEKET